1 MGDGREL
8 LVYRKVVKRLFDLLL
23 AISMLIILL
32 IPLIIVGIIIKLTSE
47 GPVLFIQERYGRNS
61 KPFALY
67 KFRSMTNKA
76 PVKANSDFED
86 ITSYVT
92 PFGMLIRK
100 TSVDELPQLWNII
113 KGDMSFIGP
122 RPLAKTDEKVLF
134 LRKQNG
140 ADQVLPGISGL
151 AQVNGRNNLSD
162 EDKAAYDAKY
172 AAHLSFRVDMLLTV
186 ETFVSVLKR
195 DGVFK
200 ETVIDD
206 NKSDKDMVRHDE
218 ESIDVSSKG

>member
-1 MGDGREL
+1 M
-8 LVYRKVVKRLFDLLL
+8 VYRKFVKRLLDLLL
-23 AISMLIILL
+23 AIPMLIILL

-47 GPVLFIQERYGRNS
+47 GPILFIQERYGRNS

-76 PVKANSDFED
+76 PVKSNSEFED

-92 PFGMLIRK
+92 PFGMFIRK

-122 RPLAKTDEKVLF
+122 RPLAKTDEKVLS

-206 NKSDKDMVRHDE
+206 NKSDKDMVRHDK

>member
-1 MGDGREL
+1 MF
-8 LVYRKVVKRLFDLLL
+8 YRRIIKRLSDLLL
-23 AISMLIILL
+23 SVIVLGIIAIPMVII
-32 IPLIIVGIIIKLTSE
+32 GIIIKLTSK
-47 GPVLFIQERYGRNS
+47 GPALFIQERFGRNS
-61 KPFALY
+61 RPFKLY
-67 KFRSMTNKA
+67 KFRSMTNHA
-76 PVKANSDFED
+76 PQLANSKFGD
-86 ITSYVT
+86 IKSYVT
-92 PFGMLIRK
+92 PFGMFIRK
-100 TSVDELPQLWNII
+100 TSIDELPQLWNII

-122 RPLAKTDEKVLF
+122 RPLAKTDERVLS

-206 NKSDKDMVRHDE
+206 KKADNGAVKNGKE
-218 ESIDVSSKG
+218 L